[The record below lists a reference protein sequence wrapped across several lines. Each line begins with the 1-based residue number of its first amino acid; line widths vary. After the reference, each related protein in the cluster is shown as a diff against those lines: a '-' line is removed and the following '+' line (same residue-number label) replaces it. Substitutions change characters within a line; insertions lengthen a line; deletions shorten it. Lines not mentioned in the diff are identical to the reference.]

1 VLAATARVTRDL
13 DLAEEC
19 VQEAYVAALDA
30 WTRDGVPERPGAWLT
45 VTARRTALN
54 AIRRAHT
61 LRTKLP
67 LLMDPE
73 AEEMPETD
81 DNAIPDD
88 RLRLIFTCCHPAL
101 APEAK
106 IALTLRLV
114 CGVSTAEIASAFLV
128 SEPTMAARVTR
139 AKKKIAAARIPYT
152 VPGPADLPSRL
163 DAALTVIHLLGTTG
177 HTAPG
182 GDDLVR
188 VDLLDRALDLARMLT
203 ALLPGDAE
211 VQGLLALLLVHQAR
225 RDTRTDDAGRLLTL
239 EVQDRSVWDRAA
251 IEEAHELVETALR
264 AGPPGRFTL
273 QAAIACLHAQAPS
286 WEETDWPQIVTL
298 YGALLERWPSPVV
311 ALNRAIAVSMADG
324 PAVAL
329 PEIEALAGDERL
341 ARYHYLPAARADMLR
356 RLGRTEEAIAAY
368 REALALAD
376 NRAEQGFL
384 RARLSELV
392 A

>member
-45 VTARRTALN
+45 VAARRTALN

-264 AGPPGRFTL
+264 AGLPGRFTL

-341 ARYHYLPAARADMLR
+341 ARYHYLPAARADMFR

>member
-45 VTARRTALN
+45 VAARRTALN